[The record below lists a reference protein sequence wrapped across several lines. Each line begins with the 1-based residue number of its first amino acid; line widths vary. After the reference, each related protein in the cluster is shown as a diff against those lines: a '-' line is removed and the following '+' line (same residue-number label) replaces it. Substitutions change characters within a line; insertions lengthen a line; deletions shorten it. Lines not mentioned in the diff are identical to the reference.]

1 MKNYTLFATAFFVL
15 FACSNSDDSSVMPP
29 IGTESMYFPPI
40 NSSVWET
47 KSVTELNWNSSQVQP
62 LLDYLEEKNTK
73 SFIVL
78 VNGRIVVEQY
88 FGTHTAASPWYWA
101 SAGKTLTTALTG
113 IAAEEGLI
121 NLDEKV
127 STYLGS
133 GWTSIPI
140 EKENLIT
147 VKHLLSM
154 TSGLDDQQNADCISP
169 DCLVYSADAGLR
181 WAYHNVYVKLQ
192 DIVAVASDQSW
203 NTYFNSNLKSK
214 IGMTGSWISQNNLNV
229 YWSNS
234 RSIARF
240 GLLML
245 NNGRWENTQ
254 IINENFASAATNSSQ
269 LINESYGY
277 LWWLNGKSSF
287 QLPQSQVQFQGSII
301 PNAPNDMVMALGK
314 NDQKIYIIPSRNM
327 VIIRM
332 GNAAS
337 DVNFA
342 LSNFDNALWSKIN
355 LVIN

>member
-1 MKNYTLFATAFFVL
+1 MKIYILFATAFLVL
-15 FACSNSDDSSVMPP
+15 FACSNSDDSSIPP
-29 IGTESMYFPPI
+29 PTATESMYFPPI
-40 NSSVWET
+40 NSLVWET
-47 KSVTELNWNSSQVQP
+47 KSATELNWNSSQLQP

-88 FGTHTAASPWYWA
+88 FGAHTVSSPWYWA
-101 SAGKTLTTALTG
+101 SAGKTLTTAMTG

-133 GWTSIPI
+133 GWTLAPI
-140 EKENLIT
+140 DKENMIT
-147 VKHLLSM
+147 VRHLLSM
-154 TSGLDDQQNADCISP
+154 TSGLNDQLSGDCVLP
-169 DCLVYSADAGLR
+169 DCLQYTADAGSR

-192 DIVAVASDQSW
+192 DVVAAAADQSW

-214 IGMTGSWISQNNLNV
+214 IGLTGSWISQNDLNV
-229 YWSNS
+229 FWSNS
-234 RSIARF
+234 RSMARF

-245 NNGRWENTQ
+245 NNGKWENTQ

-269 LINESYGY
+269 QINESYGY

-301 PNAPNDMVMALGK
+301 PNAPNDMYMALGK
-314 NDQKIYIIPSRNM
+314 NDQKIYIVPSQKM

-332 GNAAS
+332 GNAAD

-342 LSNFDNALWSKIN
+342 LSNFDNELWSKIN
-355 LVIN
+355 FLIN